1 MKKNYKK
8 PRVMFENLAFNT
20 AIAACDYIYT
30 TNEKCNTSSLD
41 GKPFYDEED
50 PDAIYIA
57 DIIPCNTIKYCYH
70 GPTDPIPTEKFI
82 NS

>member
-30 TNEKCNTSSLD
+30 TNEKCNTSSPD

-50 PDAIYIA
+50 TATIYIA
-57 DIIPCNTIKYCYH
+57 DMISCNSIFYCYH
-70 GPTDPIPTEKFI
+70 GPNPIPAGKFS